1 MATLR
6 FEGHGGSSTVMTH
19 PQIHQAPAEATVH
32 NLPYGIAEVMLPA
45 VEAILQVRN
54 LAEFLIIPLAVHMHA
69 VSRHL
74 LALAVP
80 TAVVLKATVYRSLLM
95 SAAAIRLAMTISRV
109 MLSISNWIL
118 RYFSSMAAA
127 RQFQK
132 KLEQELYSFLLGP
145 GNVLL
150 KAAFWVAWWSM
161 FGAFISV
168 PWWFLTG

>member
-6 FEGHGGSSTVMTH
+6 VEGHGGSSTVMTH
-19 PQIHQAPAEATVH
+19 PQIHQAQAEPTVH
-32 NLPYGIAEVMLPA
+32 HLPYGVTEVILPA
-45 VEAILQVRN
+45 VEAILRVRN

-69 VSRHL
+69 VSRQL
-74 LALAVP
+74 LALVVP
-80 TAVVLKATVYRSLLM
+80 TVVVLMTAAYQAFLM
-95 SAAAIRLAMTISRV
+95 SAAALRLAMSISRG
-109 MLSISNWIL
+109 MLSISKGIL
-118 RYFSSMAAA
+118 RYFSSTAAT

-161 FGAFISV
+161 IGAFVSA